1 MKKLMLPALLGLVL
15 LAPFATLA
23 QSIPDGPV
31 ASPPGW
37 SCWAQGGRVTCVR
50 TSTGPIGG

>member
-1 MKKLMLPALLGLVL
+1 MKKLILSGLIGIAL
-15 LAPFATLA
+15 LAPFATIA

-37 SCWAQGGRVTCVR
+37 SCWAKGGKVTCVR
-50 TSTGPIGG
+50 TSTGPIED